1 MASNAEFQMVG
12 SQGWLQGFA
21 NLFNKEG
28 ERWFKLRKWI
38 VQVLI
43 WLVIANGILAIV
55 LWVVPKA
62 IEEGA
67 KADPAVAAVAAGG
80 IEQALMALT
89 VFLSLLGMACTIGVV
104 IMTQDAIILEKQ
116 TGTAAWVLSKP
127 VSRTAFILSKLAASF
142 AGILVTIITVQGAI
156 AYLQIFLATGVAL
169 PFLPF
174 LGALSLVFL
183 ELLYYL
189 SLALM
194 LGTFFN
200 ARGGVIAIPLVVA
213 FSYQIFGGIAPWLN
227 EIMPWN
233 LAMAVSAEKPPLALF
248 VAMGQPLPTVG
259 PIVATAIGCLIFIA
273 IALWRFQREE
283 F

>member
-12 SQGWLQGFA
+12 SQKWLQGFA
-21 NLFNKEG
+21 NLFKKEG
-28 ERWFKLRKWI
+28 ERWFRPRKWI

-55 LWVVPKA
+55 LWVMPKL

-67 KADPAVAAVAAGG
+67 KADPAVASVAASG

-89 VFLSLLGMACTIGVV
+89 VFISLLGMACTIGVV
-104 IMTQDAIILEKQ
+104 IITQDAIIQEKQ
-116 TGTAAWVLSKP
+116 SGTAAWVLSKP
-127 VSRTAFILSKLAASF
+127 VSRHAFILAKLAASF
-142 AGILVTIITVQGAI
+142 AGILVTIIIVQGAI
-156 AYLQIFLATGVAL
+156 AYLQIYLATGVAWQ
-169 PFLPF
+169 PLPF
-174 LGALSLVFL
+174 LGALGLVFL

-194 LGTFFN
+194 LGTLFN

-213 FSYQIFGGIAPWLN
+213 FSYQILGGIAPWLV

-233 LAMAVSAEKPPLALF
+233 LAMAVSAEKPALAMI
-248 VAMGQPLPTVG
+248 VALGQPLPGVG
-259 PIVATAIGCLIFIA
+259 PVIATAMGCILFVA
-273 IALWRFQREE
+273 IALWRFNREE